1 MVYANTCAEWMTSAI
16 AAFKHSLAVVTI
28 YTNLGE
34 EGVEHG
40 LMQTQAAII
49 VTSHDLLP
57 RLTKVPI
64 TSHNM
69 QLSECLLTA
78 LVMTLQ
84 VLPRCPSARHV
95 VIIPGHKPSAA
106 PEPVAEVTFQPLE
119 AVLARGRGRG
129 RDTSTVAGAG
139 AAPSPAT
146 TAIIMY
152 TSGSTGVPKVTWKP
166 YSTFK

>member
-57 RLTKVPI
+57 RLTKVP
-64 TSHNM
+64 T
-69 QLSECLLTA
+69 LR
-78 LVMTLQ
+78 TLQ
-84 VLPRCPSARHV
+84 VTICSCRCC
-95 VIIPGHKPSAA
+95 
-106 PEPVAEVTFQPLE
+106 
-119 AVLARGRGRG
+119 RG
-129 RDTSTVAGAG
+129 V
-139 AAPSPAT
+139 PPPAT
-146 TAIIMY
+146 
-152 TSGSTGVPKVTWKP
+152 
-166 YSTFK
+166 

>member
-1 MVYANTCAEWMTSAI
+1 MTSAI

-95 VIIPGHKPSAA
+95 VIIPGHKPSTA
-106 PEPVAEVTFQPLE
+106 PEPVAEVTFHPLE

-129 RDTSTVAGAG
+129 RGRGRDTSVAG

-152 TSGSTGVPKVTWKP
+152 TSGSTGVPKVRWRP
-166 YSTFK
+166 YAIFNI